1 MASLKL
7 PLVGDAVYGGSAH
20 TLMARQALH
29 AEQLA
34 FEHPMTGQA
43 LSFRSKLP
51 VDFQNLLKAWS
62 LSYNEKA

>member
-1 MASLKL
+1 
-7 PLVGDAVYGGSAH
+7 
-20 TLMARQALH
+20 MARQALH

-43 LSFRSKLP
+43 LAFRSNLP
-51 VDFQNLLKAWS
+51 EDFQNLLKAWS